1 LLVLHHHE
9 RIDGKG
15 YPAGLKDS
23 EIPLGSRIISV
34 IDAFDAM
41 VSDRSYRKGLPAE
54 EAVRRLVADSGTQFD
69 SEVVRLFASI
79 ALIDLADVIESV

>member
-1 LLVLHHHE
+1 
-9 RIDGKG
+9 
-15 YPAGLKDS
+15 
-23 EIPLGSRIISV
+23 
-34 IDAFDAM
+34 M

-69 SEVVRLFASI
+69 SEVVRLFTSI